1 MPGAEA
7 VFCDCLLPIAD
18 CLSPVPD
25 CLLPSFPLRSCL
37 QDHKTT
43 HAGAP
48 AGVALIIAT
57 LLSWAS
63 VPLFLRLF
71 KEWGIDPYTANGW
84 RYGISALFWLP
95 VLVWAW
101 RQGKLPKALFVAAG
115 VPVCFNVLGQTAFA
129 WGPTLLEPGFFSFVF
144 RVQIIFATL
153 GAYFLFP
160 SERATLRSKRYWI
173 GAGLIV
179 LGACGLF
186 VFRDHSSSIAGSAPI
201 DDRTFWLGVG
211 VALASGVLFAG
222 YGLAVR
228 KFVSGY
234 SPVLAFGVICQFT
247 AIAMIALMLLL
258 GHAGNGS
265 VGGFARADDSSMLT
279 LSAYQWF
286 MLAAS
291 SFIGIAISHVM
302 YYSSLQRLGVA
313 LTVGVIQLQPILTAG
328 GSAAAFGERL
338 TLWQWIGGVIGVGG
352 AVLILWPKKKAK
364 KALGTGE

>member
-1 MPGAEA
+1 M
-7 VFCDCLLPIAD
+7 
-18 CLSPVPD
+18 
-25 CLLPSFPLRSCL
+25 
-37 QDHKTT
+37 
-43 HAGAP
+43 
-48 AGVALIIAT
+48 LIIGT

-95 VLVWAW
+95 VLVWAQ
-101 RQGKLPKALFVAAG
+101 RAGKLPKALIVAAG

-160 SERATLRSKRYWI
+160 TERATLQSKRYWI

-186 VFRDHSSSIAGSAPI
+186 VFRDPGSSIAGSTPI

-228 KFVSGY
+228 KCVGGY

-247 AIAMIALMLLL
+247 AIAMVAIMLVL
-258 GHAGNGS
+258 GHGHGLE
-265 VGGFARADDSSMLT
+265 RADGSSIAT
-279 LSAYQWF
+279 LSSYQWF

-328 GSAAAFGERL
+328 GSAIAFGERL
-338 TLWQWIGGVIGVGG
+338 TMWQWIGGVVGVCG
-352 AVLILWPKKKAK
+352 AVLILWPRKK
-364 KALGTGE
+364 